1 LVSLTELIAFWKKK
15 DTPSG
20 PEPKR
25 IIPLPQLPETLSEP
39 PRTTTQEAAN
49 KAREAL
55 KILKLER
62 QILGSAVT
70 TIYESQTKGIITQA
84 DRDQLLEKYKVDV
97 KRLEKAIDENQRV
110 VDLFELESSREDLVK
125 TFRSK
130 LTELDSKIKGL
141 RSGGPTGPI
150 TAPKDRK
157 VEQSDQKKEKA
168 PSGEEDKKE
177 HANQKQAANEKKEED
192 KEISDAEKR
201 VEQIREE
208 ILKAMDRLEQIEAEG

>member
-15 DTPSG
+15 ETPSG
-20 PEPKR
+20 PEAQR
-25 IIPLPQLPETLSEP
+25 IIPLPQLPESIIEG

-55 KILKLER
+55 KVLKLER

-70 TIYESQTKGIITQA
+70 TIYESQTKGLISQA
-84 DRDQLLEKYKVDV
+84 ERDQMLEKYKVDI
-97 KRLEKAIDENQRV
+97 KRLEKTIDENEHV
-110 VDLFELESSREDLVK
+110 VNLFDLESSREDLIK

-130 LTELDSKIKGL
+130 LSEFDSRIKSL
-141 RSGGPTGPI
+141 KSGTPATVTPPKTQI
-150 TAPKDRK
+150 TVQADEKKDKAP
-157 VEQSDQKKEKA
+157 EEEEKKER
-168 PSGEEDKKE
+168 SS
-177 HANQKQAANEKKEED
+177 QKQAANEKKEED